1 MSNNGYNSFETVR
14 IAEPQVQT
22 TVLPTITIPIQ
33 QQSSQVGKGQLV
45 TSTVRP
51 LTTSRVII
59 PNATVP
65 LIQSTVGVQPK

>member
-1 MSNNGYNSFETVR
+1 VSNNGYNSFETVR